1 MMSELTKKRVE
12 EASEIVRIVNFTV
25 RNRPKTPSEIV
36 RNRPK
41 RPNQASESSE
51 MSLDIRTGASKFG
64 RDNVAGWRHETGF
77 TGGLGNV
84 GLIDRLTAEAQA
96 ARDAFGYGTLRYT
109 DAKGTRVRVITGDVW
124 EQIERADAHFG
135 CKGDPVRFARAL
147 AVGRQR

>member
-1 MMSELTKKRVE
+1 MLTTPANNPREIANNPASPALNPVLATHPPSPRGRVVSSSTGTGE
-12 EASEIVRIVNFTV
+12 VSSRGREQSCRS
-25 RNRPKTPSEIV
+25 KPS
-36 RNRPK
+36 
-41 RPNQASESSE
+41 
-51 MSLDIRTGASKFG
+51 
-64 RDNVAGWRHETGF
+64 
-77 TGGLGNV
+77 
-84 GLIDRLTAEAQA
+84 LIDRLTAEAQA